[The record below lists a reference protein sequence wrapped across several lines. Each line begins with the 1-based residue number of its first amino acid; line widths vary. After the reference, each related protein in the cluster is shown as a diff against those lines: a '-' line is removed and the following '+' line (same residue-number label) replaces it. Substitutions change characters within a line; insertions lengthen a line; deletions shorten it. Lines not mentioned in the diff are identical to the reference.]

1 MTRILIVD
9 DDPSARGAM
18 RAHLNREG
26 YEVEVAADGQIGLV
40 IARSIVFDL
49 LIVDIFMPG
58 MDGLETIKAL
68 RDCVPDVPIIAI
80 SGFVFRQA
88 RRSAPDFLSMATKL
102 GATMSLRKPIRPRD
116 LLSAVEACI
125 GRSVTA
131 CRG

>member
-1 MTRILIVD
+1 
-9 DDPSARGAM
+9 
-18 RAHLNREG
+18 

-40 IARSIVFDL
+40 MARSIVFDL

-80 SGFVFRQA
+80 SGFVFRQS
-88 RRSAPDFLSMATKL
+88 RHSAPDFLSMATKL

-116 LLSAVEACI
+116 LLSAVETCI
-125 GRSVTA
+125 
-131 CRG
+131 